1 MACEIIR
8 IDDVILHARISG
20 IMRAADMKSLQ
31 SAFMDLFRHGIKV
44 RLLVTLEN
52 FKGWEKEADWGDVD
66 FQIAHGNDIE
76 KIAFVGDEKWKD
88 DAFAFVGKGL
98 RSTQIEF
105 FPAASAKDA
114 EIWIR
119 S

>member
-8 IDDVILHARISG
+8 TDGAVLHARISG
-20 IMRAADMKSLQ
+20 IMRAADMKFLQ
-31 SAFMDLFRHGIKV
+31 AAFMDLIRQSSKV

-52 FKGWEKEADWGDVD
+52 FQGWEKGADWGDVD

-76 KIAFVGDEKWKD
+76 KIAFAGDEKWKD
-88 DAFAFVGKGL
+88 DVFAFVGKGL
-98 RSTQIEF
+98 RTTQIEF